1 MPLSAVIV
9 DDEQLARDELAYLLK
24 DVGDINVVAQGK
36 NGVEAVNLI
45 REHNPDLVFLDV
57 QMPGL
62 DGFGVIKKLLDRK
75 VPLPKI
81 VFATAFDQ
89 YAVKAFEVNAVDY
102 LLKPFDKKRVVQSVQ
117 KARAKLES
125 SATSSDKLETLV
137 RMLESQKPQ
146 TSKILIK
153 AAGRLFLV
161 DQKDI
166 CYASIEDGVI
176 SVATSGPA
184 GMEGQSNCRTL
195 EELLDSLD
203 PNLFWRAHRSYLVN
217 INRIKEV
224 VPWFKSSYQLRMDDK
239 KRVVQSVQKARAKL
253 ESSTTSSDKLET
265 LVRMLES
272 QKPQTS
278 KILIKAAGRLFLVDQ
293 KDICYASIEDGV
305 ISVATSGPAGMEGQ
319 SNCRTLEEL
328 LDSLDPNL
336 FWRAHRSYL
345 VNINRIKEVVPWFK
359 SSYQLR
365 MDDKKQT
372 EIPVS
377 RAQTRRL
384 RELFG
389 L

>member
-1 MPLSAVIV
+1 MTLSAVIV

-24 DVGDINVVAQGK
+24 GLGDIDVVGQGK
-36 NGVEAVNLI
+36 NGLEGVNLI

-62 DGFGVIKKLLDRK
+62 DGFGVIKKLLDKK

-102 LLKPFDKKRVVQSVQ
+102 LLKPFDKKRVAQSVQ
-117 KARAKLES
+117 KAKTKLEAGNPAS
-125 SATSSDKLETLV
+125 SSDKLETLV

-146 TSKILIK
+146 ASKILLK
-153 AAGRLFLV
+153 SAGRMFLV
-161 DQKDI
+161 NQKDI
-166 CYASIEDGVI
+166 CFASIEDGVI
-176 SVATSGPA
+176 SVATSGMS

-195 EELLDSLD
+195 EELLESLD
-203 PNLFWRAHRSYLVN
+203 QNLFWRAHRSFLVN
-217 INRIKEV
+217 IN
-224 VPWFKSSYQLRMDDK
+224 
-239 KRVVQSVQKARAKL
+239 
-253 ESSTTSSDKLET
+253 
-265 LVRMLES
+265 
-272 QKPQTS
+272 
-278 KILIKAAGRLFLVDQ
+278 
-293 KDICYASIEDGV
+293 
-305 ISVATSGPAGMEGQ
+305 
-319 SNCRTLEEL
+319 
-328 LDSLDPNL
+328 
-336 FWRAHRSYL
+336 H
-345 VNINRIKEVVPWFK
+345 IKEVVPWFK

-377 RAQTRRL
+377 RAQTKRL